1 MTGNNGFRWKLA
13 VFDCDGTL
21 VDSQHFIVETMTA
34 AFRETGRAPPLPE
47 AIRRIVGLS
56 LEFAIARLLAD
67 EEAVQPPD
75 PDQPAVQELAELYRQ
90 YFFALRTRPDHYEP
104 LFPGARE
111 ALNALESHDVFL
123 GIATGKARRG
133 LLATLERHGLA
144 QRFVTLQTADIG
156 PGKPHP
162 GMLQRAMAEAGV
174 DADETVLIGDTS
186 FDMEMARNAGVLGLG
201 VSWGYHEVEELT
213 AAGATRVIDSFAELL
228 PVLSEIGKE
237 QA

>member
-34 AFRETGRAPPLPE
+34 AFRETGRIAPPPT

-56 LEFAIARLLAD
+56 LETAIASLLGG
-67 EEAVQPPD
+67 EERAPPPD
-75 PDQPAVQELAELYRQ
+75 INHPTVRELAELYRQ
-90 YFFALRTRPDHYEP
+90 YFFALRTRPEHHEP

-111 ALNALESHDVFL
+111 ALKALESRDVFL

-133 LLATLERHGLA
+133 LLAVLERHGLV
-144 QRFVTLQTADIG
+144 RSFVTLQTADIA

-174 DADETVLIGDTS
+174 EADETVLIGDTS

-213 AAGATRVIDSFAELL
+213 AAGAARVIDSFAELL